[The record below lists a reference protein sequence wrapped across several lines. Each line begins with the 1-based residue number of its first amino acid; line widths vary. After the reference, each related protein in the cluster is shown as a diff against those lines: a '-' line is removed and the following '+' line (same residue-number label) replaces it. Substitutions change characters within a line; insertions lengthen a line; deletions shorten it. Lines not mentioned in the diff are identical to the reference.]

1 MQIFVRGTA
10 KLLAL
15 NIEKDDSFQDV
26 SEYIAEEA
34 GFAVNDILLSLHGT
48 PLNNEQTIEEFGLV
62 PGTVLD
68 ASIKL
73 LGGKTH
79 GRINHAGKVK
89 NQTPNVAQTE
99 KPKKK
104 TGRARRREQYAQ
116 RFSNKVASPNGV
128 HRGPN
133 SNYRPPASS

>member
-10 KLLAL
+10 KLLAFDV
-15 NIEKDDSFQDV
+15 EKDDTIQDV
-26 SEYIAEEA
+26 YEYIAQESGYA
-34 GFAVNDILLSLHGT
+34 INDILLSLHGT
-48 PLNNEQTIEEFGLV
+48 PLNNEQTIEEFDLV
-62 PGTVLD
+62 SGTIIDVNV
-68 ASIKL
+68 KL

-89 NQTPNVAQTE
+89 NQTPKVPQTE

-116 RFSNKVASPNGV
+116 RFTSKVGSPEGFR
-128 HRGPN
+128 RGPN
-133 SNYRPPASS
+133 SNYRLPASS

>member
-1 MQIFVRGTA
+1 
-10 KLLAL
+10 
-15 NIEKDDSFQDV
+15 
-26 SEYIAEEA
+26 
-34 GFAVNDILLSLHGT
+34 LHGT